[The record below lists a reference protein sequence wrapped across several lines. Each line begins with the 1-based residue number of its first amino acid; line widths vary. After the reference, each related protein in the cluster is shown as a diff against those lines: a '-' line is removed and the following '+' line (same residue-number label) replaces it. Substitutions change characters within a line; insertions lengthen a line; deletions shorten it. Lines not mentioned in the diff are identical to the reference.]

1 MKLNKFWKK
10 KISEINSIEKNLIF
24 FIFILFTILSSIV
37 FCFYFIHQFPEFFH
51 NNSQDI
57 IIKKIPFGYGNL
69 LNNIFENKEFVN
81 SETFALYE
89 NGNFVEAI
97 NVEFKLKK
105 LPFYT
110 FFLFILLSISK
121 NIFFLVI
128 TKNLIFFNIFYFTAY
143 FSFKS
148 LDLKISKFIILL
160 IFFIFIPYNFKTF
173 SEISFADS
181 ISSILLSC
189 LFLLSI
195 SKIKFKFFYLG
206 ICLFFLYLTKESMF
220 AVCIIFPIV
229 ITLIE
234 YKKFKKQSIVPLY
247 FVIFAI
253 FVWGFYGI
261 NKTGSFPFGS
271 SLSSWKSYDMSKA
284 LSEEFSIYYPKYS
297 TDFIDTNEINKKV
310 SNEWEFYHYYKS
322 ENINVIKNKPEI
334 VVKNILLKL
343 KFIFFNIVPDGYQ
356 YNTKINADFLFI
368 LSSIINKFIFY
379 LAILLFLFN
388 LIYKNLNPIK
398 YQLYYF
404 ILISLNLA
412 PHIVGWAT
420 SKHLIG
426 IYLVSFIFI
435 ITYFKK
441 DVFLKKKIIDQ

>member
-10 KISEINSIEKNLIF
+10 KISEINFIEKNLIF
-24 FIFILFTILSSIV
+24 FSFTLLTILSSIV
-37 FCFYFIHQFPEFFH
+37 FCFYFIHQFPEFFY
-51 NNSQDI
+51 NNSQNI

-69 LNNIFENKEFVN
+69 LNNIFENKEYTI
-81 SETFALYE
+81 SETFELYE
-89 NGNFVEAI
+89 NGSFVELI

-110 FFLFILLSISK
+110 LFLFILLSISK

-128 TKNLIFFNIFYFTAY
+128 SKNLIFFNIFYFTTY

-148 LDLKISKFIILL
+148 LNLKISKFIFLL

-181 ISSILLSC
+181 VSSILISC

-220 AVCIIFPIV
+220 AVCIIFPFV

-234 YKKFKKQSIVPLY
+234 YKKFKKQSIIPIC
-247 FVIFAI
+247 FVIIAI
-253 FVWGFYGI
+253 FLWGFYGI
-261 NKTGSFPFGS
+261 NKTGSFPFGT

-284 LSEEFSIYYPKYS
+284 LDEKFSNYYPKYS
-297 TDFIDTNEINKKV
+297 TDFIDSNKINKKIL
-310 SNEWEFYHYYKS
+310 NEWEFYQYYKS
-322 ENINVIKNKPEI
+322 KNNLIIKNKPEI
-334 VVKNILLKL
+334 VFTNILLKL
-343 KFIFFNIVPDGYQ
+343 KFIFFNIAPDGYQ
-356 YNTKINADFLFI
+356 YKTKINADFLFV

-379 LAILLFLFN
+379 VAILLFLSN
-388 LIYKNLNPIK
+388 LIYKNLNQNI
-398 YQLYYF
+398 YQLYYI
-404 ILISLNLA
+404 ILVGLNLA
-412 PHIVGWAT
+412 PHIIGWAT
-420 SKHLIG
+420 SKHLVG
-426 IYLVSFIFI
+426 IYLVSFIYI
-435 ITYFKK
+435 ITFFRK
-441 DVFLKKKIIDQ
+441 DFFLKKKIIDQ